1 MVIHIP
7 DQVLDSL
14 QLSEADL
21 LLELAVA
28 LYSVQKL
35 SFGKA
40 RELANMDWFSFRK
53 ILSSR
58 NIPAHYNEK
67 DLEADLEALSLF
79 EK

>member
-28 LYSVQKL
+28 LYSAQKI

-53 ILSSR
+53 ILASR
-58 NIPAHYNEK
+58 NIPTHYDEQ
-67 DLEADLEALSLF
+67 DFEADLEALSLF

>member
-58 NIPAHYNEK
+58 NIPSHYDEQ
-67 DLEADLEALSLF
+67 DFEADLEALNLLQ
-79 EK
+79 K